1 MTAFSIKNSVAFV
14 TGTNRQ
20 RGIGRAVVRALLARG
35 ARTVYAT
42 ARDVSQLADL
52 VREGEGRV
60 VAVALDVI
68 DEQALETLGQRF
80 PDVNLVVNNAGFFG
94 TSAPLGDAAAAV
106 QEMRVNYTAPML
118 ITKSFAPV
126 LAHHGGGAVVNVNS
140 IASFVNFPLGTTYA
154 ASKAASHSL
163 TQAQRRELAPAGT
176 LVIGVYPGPTDTD
189 MADAIK
195 LDKASPGA
203 VAEAVLDA
211 LESGTEYV
219 YPDPISQS
227 WSQALQADAKALE
240 REVATMVF
248 P

>member
-1 MTAFSIKNSVAFV
+1 MSSFHIKNSVAFV

-20 RGIGRAVVRALLARG
+20 RGIGRAVVRALLKRG
-35 ARTVYAT
+35 ARTIYAT
-42 ARDVSQLADL
+42 ARDTSQIDDL

-60 VAVALDVI
+60 VPVELDVT
-68 DEQALETLGQRF
+68 DERRLETLGERY
-80 PDVNLVVNNAGFFG
+80 PDVNLVVNNAGVYG
-94 TSAPLGDAAAAV
+94 SPAPLGDAAAAAL
-106 QEMRVNYTAPML
+106 EMRVNYTAPML

-126 LAHHGGGAVVNVNS
+126 IAQHPKSAVVNVNS
-140 IASFVNFPLGTTYA
+140 IASFVNFPAGTTYA

-176 LVIGVYPGPTDTD
+176 LVVGVYPGPIDTD

-195 LDKASPGA
+195 LDKASPSA

-211 LESGTEYV
+211 LESGQEYV

-227 WSQALQADAKALE
+227 WSQALQADATALE

>member
-1 MTAFSIKNSVAFV
+1 MSSFQIKNSVAFV

-20 RGIGRAVVRALLARG
+20 RGIGRAIVKALLKRG

-42 ARDVSQLADL
+42 ARDKSQLDDL

-60 VAVALDVI
+60 VPLELDVT
-68 DEQALETLGQRF
+68 DERALETLGERY
-80 PDVNLVVNNAGFFG
+80 PDVNLVVNNAGVYG
-94 TSAPLGDAAAAV
+94 NPAPLGDVGAAAL
-106 QEMRVNYTAPML
+106 EMRVNYTAPML

-126 LAHHGGGAVVNVNS
+126 IAQHAKSAVVNVNS
-140 IASFVNFPLGTTYA
+140 IASFVNFPQGTTYA

-163 TQAQRRELAPAGT
+163 TQAQRRELASAGT
-176 LVIGVYPGPTDTD
+176 LVVGVYPGPIDTD
-189 MADAIK
+189 MADAVK

-211 LESGTEYV
+211 LESGQEYV

-227 WSQALQADAKALE
+227 WSQALQADATALE
-240 REVATMVF
+240 REVASMVF

>member
-1 MTAFSIKNSVAFV
+1 MSSFQIKNSVAFV

-20 RGIGRAVVRALLARG
+20 RGIGRAVVRALLMRG

-42 ARDVSQLADL
+42 ARDARQLDEL

-60 VAVALDVI
+60 VPVELDVT
-68 DEQALETLGQRF
+68 DEHALASLGERY
-80 PDVNLVVNNAGFFG
+80 PDVNLVVNNAGVFG
-94 TSAPLGDAAAAV
+94 TPAPLGDASAAAL
-106 QEMRVNYTAPML
+106 EMRVNYTAPML

-126 LAHHGGGAVVNVNS
+126 IAQHAKSAVVNVNS
-140 IASFVNFPLGTTYA
+140 IASFVNFPQGTTYA

-176 LVIGVYPGPTDTD
+176 LVVGVYPGPIDTD

-195 LDKASPGA
+195 LDKASPAA

-211 LESGTEYV
+211 LESGQEYV

-227 WSQALQADAKALE
+227 WSQALQTDATALE
-240 REVATMVF
+240 REVASMVF

>member
-1 MTAFSIKNSVAFV
+1 MTAFQAKNSVAFV
-14 TGTNRQ
+14 TGTNRE
-20 RGIGRAVVRALLARG
+20 RGIGRAVVRALLERG
-35 ARTVYAT
+35 ARKVYAT
-42 ARDVSQLADL
+42 ARDITQITDL

-60 VAVALDVI
+60 VPVELDVT
-68 DEQALETLGQRF
+68 DEQAVATLGERF
-80 PDVNLVVNNAGFFG
+80 PDVTLVINNAGVFG
-94 TSAPLGDAAAAV
+94 NSAPLGDATAAA

-126 LAHHGGGAVVNVNS
+126 LAKHAQSAVVNVNS

-154 ASKAASHSL
+154 ASKAAAHSL

-176 LVIGVYPGPTDTD
+176 LVVGVYPGPTDTD
-189 MADAIK
+189 MADGMK
-195 LDKASPGA
+195 LAKASPST

-240 REVATMVF
+240 REVATMVL